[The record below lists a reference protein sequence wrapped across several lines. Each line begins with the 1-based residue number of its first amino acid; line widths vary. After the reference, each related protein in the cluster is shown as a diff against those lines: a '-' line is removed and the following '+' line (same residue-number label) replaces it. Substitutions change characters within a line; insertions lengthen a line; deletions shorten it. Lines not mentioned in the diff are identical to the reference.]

1 MNINNFQIYKAEL
14 PARQDQLSKIKSQL
28 TVSKKGGENWSAIRS
43 GIPQPSGRPFSW
55 AGPVSMSGS
64 QIPEISF
71 EENGENLENKFEKIK
86 KLIQAEEE
94 KNNDLAQQQTK

>member
-28 TVSKKGGENWSAIRS
+28 SVSKKGGDNWS
-43 GIPQPSGRPFSW
+43 GITQ
-55 AGPVSMSGS
+55 
-64 QIPEISF
+64 
-71 EENGENLENKFEKIK
+71 EETYENLENKFEKIQ

>member
-28 TVSKKGGENWSAIRS
+28 TVSKKGGDNWS
-43 GIPQPSGRPFSW
+43 GLG
-55 AGPVSMSGS
+55 
-64 QIPEISF
+64 F
-71 EENGENLENKFEKIK
+71 EENGQNLENKFEKIK